1 MALQDEYILQEGETK
16 STRFEGYETWG
27 PLELAAHFKENGLG
41 DYQELLVHHKITGKL
56 APLLKDVDLRDMGIT
71 CVGDRLRFQQ
81 LIANMKRKARA
92 TTRSHTVWVGEE
104 RIYFSDIEKCF
115 LTCAGVCPDD
125 PSTYKLTSNH
135 LKLKT
140 VKPFRIGPIKMCCCH
155 EYTINNIDLTN
166 VTDVDV
172 IGVPAPCLLR
182 ACCCAKGKDILE
194 LQTAKAL
201 LNGKMVLTLK
211 GGEGDGVS
219 EIIMNQVEESQVM
232 ERD

>member
-1 MALQDEYILQEGETK
+1 MSFCFNYHHHHVHDIIWVI
-16 STRFEGYETWG
+16 F
-27 PLELAAHFKENGLG
+27 
-41 DYQELLVHHKITGKL
+41 LL
-56 APLLKDVDLRDMGIT
+56 
-71 CVGDRLRFQQ
+71 
-81 LIANMKRKARA
+81 
-92 TTRSHTVWVGEE
+92 
-104 RIYFSDIEKCF
+104 YFH
-115 LTCAGVCPDD
+115 V
-125 PSTYKLTSNH
+125 
-135 LKLKT
+135 
-140 VKPFRIGPIKMCCCH
+140 
-155 EYTINNIDLTN
+155 
-166 VTDVDV
+166 VDV